1 MKEMKV
7 KTVRTADRKPNYQK
21 TAPQLLARCRE
32 FFKDPENEKEFQE
45 WKAGKAEMN
54 EQKAI

>member
-7 KTVRTADRKPNYQK
+7 KSVRTADRKPNYRK

-32 FFKDPENEKEFQE
+32 FFKDPENERAYQE
-45 WKAGKAEMN
+45 WKAGKESNDGKRAV
-54 EQKAI
+54 